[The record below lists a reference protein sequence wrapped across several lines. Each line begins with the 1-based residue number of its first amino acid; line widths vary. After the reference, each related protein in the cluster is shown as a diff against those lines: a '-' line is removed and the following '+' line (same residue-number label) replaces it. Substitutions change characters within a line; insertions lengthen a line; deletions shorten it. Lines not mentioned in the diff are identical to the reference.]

1 MKMAQVLRP
10 SADVI
15 FRELD
20 GEAVL
25 LDLASGR
32 YFGLNA
38 VGTRAWTLLA
48 AGTALDAA
56 VAALAAEFDA
66 PAAEIT
72 ADVNALV
79 SDLVARGLL
88 VAAAPPDATSPPRG
102 A

>member
-1 MKMAQVLRP
+1 MTRFAAVRL

-25 LDLASGR
+25 LDFATGR

-38 VGTRAWTLLA
+38 VGTRVWTLLA
-48 AGTALDAA
+48 DGATVDDA
-56 VAALAAEFDA
+56 VAAVTAEFDA
-66 PAAEIT
+66 AGDQIAR
-72 ADVNALV
+72 DVEELVGELV
-79 SDLVARGLL
+79 SRGLL
-88 VAAAPPDATSPPRG
+88 VTDAAPGPG